1 VPALAVILAA
11 ALAPTLSDGSV
22 LAALSAARQ
31 QGCDGKPGLSAAFVR
46 DAALDGVALDMARG
60 TRLADAIE
68 NAHFHARLSASIAI
82 SDAADKRALSR
93 AIIERFCTETLNAD
107 FRRVGI
113 AVRGQDTWIVL
124 ATLFDLPRP
133 QDAPAIRRHALE
145 LVNRARSQARKCG
158 SVSFSAARPL
168 VLDAALDR
176 AALEHSLDMAQHSR
190 MGHPGSDGST
200 VAQRVSRTGYA
211 WRKVG
216 ENVAANAPGAE
227 EVVQGWVGSPSHC
240 ANLMNPDFTA
250 MGIAYAINPA
260 SEDGIY
266 WTQVFA
272 TPR

>member
-1 VPALAVILAA
+1 VILAA
-11 ALAPTLSDGSV
+11 ALTPVLSDGSV
-22 LAALSAARQ
+22 LAALSATRQ
-31 QGCDGKPGLSAAFVR
+31 QGCDGKPGLSAALAR

-68 NAHFHARLSASIAI
+68 DAHFHARLSASLAVA
-82 SDAADKRALSR
+82 DAADVRALSR
-93 AIIERFCTETLNAD
+93 AITERFCTEILNAD

-158 SVSFSAARPL
+158 SVAFAAARPL
-168 VLDAALDR
+168 VLDALLDQ
-176 AALEHSLDMAQHSR
+176 AALGHSLDMAQHSH

-200 VAQRVSRTGYA
+200 VAQRVSRVGYV

-216 ENVAANAPGAE
+216 ENVAANAPSAE
-227 EVVQGWVGSPSHC
+227 EVVQGWTESPTHC

-250 MGIAYAINPA
+250 MGIGYAVNPA